1 MSSNSFDSAS
11 LAVAPSSKKNAWIQR
26 GILVAVILVLVAVY
40 FLVPA
45 VREWVGSVF
54 AMFATGD
61 FSAASEFM
69 AQYGPAAAV
78 VSFLLMV
85 FQSVIAPLPAFLIT
99 IANAN
104 LFGWWQGA
112 MLSWASAMA
121 GAALCFWIARVV
133 GREAVEKLASKNG
146 IRQMEEFFQRHGTQ
160 SVLIARLLPFVSF
173 DWVSYFAGLTS
184 MRFWSFFLATGLG
197 QLPATI
203 VYSYVGGMLTG
214 GAKLLMTGLL
224 ILFALAILVV
234 VIRQVYT
241 ETQRTKDAA
250 QAAAS
255 CEHAAGL
262 AAQAAAPAEQAT
274 IAAAQVASAA
284 EQATTTAGQA
294 VAPVEQAAGSAAQAA
309 APAEQATTA
318 AAQVA
323 SAAEQATTTAAQ
335 AAASCERVAGS
346 AAQAASAAEQD

>member
-1 MSSNSFDSAS
+1 MSSNSIDSAS
-11 LAVAPSSKKNAWIQR
+11 ETAAAPASKKSVWIQR
-26 GILVAVILVLVAVY
+26 GILVAAILALVAVY
-40 FLVPA
+40 FFVPA
-45 VREWVGSVF
+45 VHEWVGSVF

-61 FSAASEFM
+61 FSAASDFM

-112 MLSWASAMA
+112 ILSWTSAMA

-133 GREAVEKLASKNG
+133 GREAVEKLAGKNG

-234 VIRQVYT
+234 VVRQVYT
-241 ETQRTKDAA
+241 ETQKKK
-250 QAAAS
+250 
-255 CEHAAGL
+255 G
-262 AAQAAAPAEQAT
+262 AAQAAAPAEQAD
-274 IAAAQVASAA
+274 
-284 EQATTTAGQA
+284 
-294 VAPVEQAAGSAAQAA
+294 GSATQVA
-309 APAEQATTA
+309 APAEQADGSATQVAAPVEQATA
-318 AAQVA
+318 AATQVA
-323 SAAEQATTTAAQ
+323 TPVEQVTAVAPAGQ
-335 AAASCERVAGS
+335 AAAS
-346 AAQAASAAEQD
+346 AAQATAPARQD

>member
-1 MSSNSFDSAS
+1 MSSNSIDSAS
-11 LAVAPSSKKNAWIQR
+11 ETAASPASKKSVWIQR
-26 GILVAVILVLVAVY
+26 GILVAAILALVAVY

-45 VREWVGSVF
+45 VHEWVGSVF

-61 FSAASEFM
+61 FSAASDFM

-112 MLSWASAMA
+112 ILSWTSAMA

-133 GREAVEKLASKNG
+133 GREAVEKLAGKNG

-234 VIRQVYT
+234 VVRQVYT
-241 ETQRTKDAA
+241 ETQKKKGAA

-255 CEHAAGL
+255 AE
-262 AAQAAAPAEQAT
+262 QADGSATQVAAPAEQAT
-274 IAAAQVASAA
+274 S
-284 EQATTTAGQA
+284 TA
-294 VAPVEQAAGSAAQAA
+294 APVEQATAAATQVATPVEQVTAVAPAGQAAACAAQAT
-309 APAEQATTA
+309 APA
-318 AAQVA
+318 
-323 SAAEQATTTAAQ
+323 
-335 AAASCERVAGS
+335 R
-346 AAQAASAAEQD
+346 QD

>member
-1 MSSNSFDSAS
+1 MSSNPIDSANET
-11 LAVAPSSKKNAWIQR
+11 VAAPASNKNVWIQR
-26 GILVAVILVLVAVY
+26 GILVAAILVLVAVY
-40 FLVPA
+40 FFVPA
-45 VREWVGSVF
+45 VHEWVGSVF

-61 FSAASEFM
+61 FSAASDFM

-112 MLSWASAMA
+112 ILSWTSAMA

-133 GREAVEKLASKNG
+133 GREAVEKLAGKNG

-241 ETQRTKDAA
+241 ETQKKKDAAQVDVPADQATDSTAPVAAPAAEQATAPAA

-255 CEHAAGL
+255 AEQAVGPATQTATPAG
-262 AAQAAAPAEQAT
+262 QAAAPTERAAGSTALVAT
-274 IAAAQVASAA
+274 PA
-284 EQATTTAGQA
+284 
-294 VAPVEQAAGSAAQAA
+294 EQAAGSATQVA
-309 APAEQATTA
+309 APAEQVA
-318 AAQVA
+318 AP
-323 SAAEQATTTAAQ
+323 
-335 AAASCERVAGS
+335 
-346 AAQAASAAEQD
+346 AEQD

>member
-1 MSSNSFDSAS
+1 MSSNSIDSAS
-11 LAVAPSSKKNAWIQR
+11 ETAAAPASKKSVWIQR
-26 GILVAVILVLVAVY
+26 GILVAAILALVAVY

-45 VREWVGSVF
+45 VHEWVGSVF

-61 FSAASEFM
+61 FSAASDFM

-112 MLSWASAMA
+112 ILSWTSAMA

-133 GREAVEKLASKNG
+133 GREAVEKLAGKNG

-234 VIRQVYT
+234 VVRQVYT
-241 ETQRTKDAA
+241 ETQKKK
-250 QAAAS
+250 
-255 CEHAAGL
+255 G
-262 AAQAAAPAEQAT
+262 AAQAAAPAEQAD
-274 IAAAQVASAA
+274 
-284 EQATTTAGQA
+284 
-294 VAPVEQAAGSAAQAA
+294 GSATQVA
-309 APAEQATTA
+309 APAEQATATAPPVEQATA
-318 AAQVA
+318 AATQVA
-323 SAAEQATTTAAQ
+323 TPVEQVTAVAPAGQ
-335 AAASCERVAGS
+335 AAAS
-346 AAQAASAAEQD
+346 AAQATAPARQD

>member
-1 MSSNSFDSAS
+1 MSSNSIDSAS
-11 LAVAPSSKKNAWIQR
+11 ETAAAPASKKSVWIQR
-26 GILVAVILVLVAVY
+26 GILVAAILALVAVY

-45 VREWVGSVF
+45 VHEWVGSVF

-61 FSAASEFM
+61 FSAASDFM

-112 MLSWASAMA
+112 ILSWTSAMA

-133 GREAVEKLASKNG
+133 GREAVEKLAGKNG

-234 VIRQVYT
+234 VVRQVYT
-241 ETQRTKDAA
+241 ETQKKKK
-250 QAAAS
+250 
-255 CEHAAGL
+255 G
-262 AAQAAAPAEQAT
+262 AAQAAAPAEQAD
-274 IAAAQVASAA
+274 
-284 EQATTTAGQA
+284 
-294 VAPVEQAAGSAAQAA
+294 GSATQVA
-309 APAEQATTA
+309 APAEQATATAAPVEQATA
-318 AAQVA
+318 AATQVA
-323 SAAEQATTTAAQ
+323 TPVERVTAVAPADQ
-335 AAASCERVAGS
+335 AAAS
-346 AAQAASAAEQD
+346 AAQATAPARQD

>member
-1 MSSNSFDSAS
+1 MSSNSIDSAS
-11 LAVAPSSKKNAWIQR
+11 ETAAAPASKKSVWIQR
-26 GILVAVILVLVAVY
+26 GILVAAILALVAVY

-45 VREWVGSVF
+45 VHEWVGSVF

-61 FSAASEFM
+61 FSAASDFM

-112 MLSWASAMA
+112 ILSWTSAMA

-133 GREAVEKLASKNG
+133 GREAVEKLAGKNG

-234 VIRQVYT
+234 VVRQVYT
-241 ETQRTKDAA
+241 ETQKKKGAA

-255 CEHAAGL
+255 AE
-262 AAQAAAPAEQAT
+262 QADGSATQVAAPAEQAT
-274 IAAAQVASAA
+274 AAA
-284 EQATTTAGQA
+284 
-294 VAPVEQAAGSAAQAA
+294 APVEQATAAATQVATPVERVTAVAPAGQAAASAAQAT
-309 APAEQATTA
+309 APA
-318 AAQVA
+318 
-323 SAAEQATTTAAQ
+323 
-335 AAASCERVAGS
+335 R
-346 AAQAASAAEQD
+346 QD

>member
-1 MSSNSFDSAS
+1 MSSNPIDFANETAAAPAS
-11 LAVAPSSKKNAWIQR
+11 NKNVWIQR

-69 AQYGPAAAV
+69 AQYGPAAAA

-112 MLSWASAMA
+112 ILSWASAMA

-133 GREAVEKLASKNG
+133 GREAVEKLAGKNG

-184 MRFWSFFLATGLG
+184 MRFWSFFWATGLG

-241 ETQRTKDAA
+241 ETQKKKGAA
-250 QAAAS
+250 QAAAPV
-255 CEHAAGL
+255 EQATAAATQVAAPVGQATAA
-262 AAQAAAPAEQAT
+262 AAQAAAPAGQATAASAQAVAPAEQAAT
-274 IAAAQVASAA
+274 TAAQVA
-284 EQATTTAGQA
+284 
-294 VAPVEQAAGSAAQAA
+294 APAAQAA
-309 APAEQATTA
+309 AQAGQVTA
-318 AAQVA
+318 A
-323 SAAEQATTTAAQ
+323 T
-335 AAASCERVAGS
+335 R
-346 AAQAASAAEQD
+346 QD

>member
-1 MSSNSFDSAS
+1 MSSNPIDSANETA
-11 LAVAPSSKKNAWIQR
+11 AVPASNKNVWIQR
-26 GILVAVILVLVAVY
+26 GILVAAILVLVAVY
-40 FLVPA
+40 FFVPA
-45 VREWVGSVF
+45 VHEWVGSVF

-61 FSAASEFM
+61 FSAASDFM

-78 VSFLLMV
+78 VSFVLMV

-112 MLSWASAMA
+112 ILSWASAMA

-133 GREAVEKLASKNG
+133 GREAVEKLAGKNG

-184 MRFWSFFLATGLG
+184 MRFWSFFWATGLG

-241 ETQRTKDAA
+241 ETQKKK
-250 QAAAS
+250 
-255 CEHAAGL
+255 G
-262 AAQAAAPAEQAT
+262 
-274 IAAAQVASAA
+274 AAQVAVPA
-284 EQATTTAGQA
+284 
-294 VAPVEQAAGSAAQAA
+294 EQAAGSATQVAAPAGQATAPAAQAVGSA
-309 APAEQATTA
+309 TQATAPAEQA
-318 AAQVA
+318 
-323 SAAEQATTTAAQ
+323 ATP
-335 AAASCERVAGS
+335 
-346 AAQAASAAEQD
+346 AEQD

>member
-1 MSSNSFDSAS
+1 MSSNSIDSAS
-11 LAVAPSSKKNAWIQR
+11 ETAAAPASKKSVWIQR
-26 GILVAVILVLVAVY
+26 GILVAAILALVAVY

-45 VREWVGSVF
+45 VHEWVGSVF

-61 FSAASEFM
+61 FSAASDFM

-112 MLSWASAMA
+112 ILSWTSAMA

-133 GREAVEKLASKNG
+133 GREAVEKLAGKNG

-234 VIRQVYT
+234 VVRQVYT
-241 ETQRTKDAA
+241 ETQKKKK
-250 QAAAS
+250 
-255 CEHAAGL
+255 G
-262 AAQAAAPAEQAT
+262 AAQAAAPAEQAD
-274 IAAAQVASAA
+274 
-284 EQATTTAGQA
+284 
-294 VAPVEQAAGSAAQAA
+294 GSATQVA
-309 APAEQATTA
+309 APAEQATATAAPVEQATA
-318 AAQVA
+318 AATQGATPVDQVTA
-323 SAAEQATTTAAQ
+323 VAPAGQAAACAAQ
-335 AAASCERVAGS
+335 ATAPAR
-346 AAQAASAAEQD
+346 QD

>member
-1 MSSNSFDSAS
+1 MSSNSIDSANET
-11 LAVAPSSKKNAWIQR
+11 AAAPASKKNVWIQR
-26 GILVAVILVLVAVY
+26 GILVAAILVLVAVY

-45 VREWVGSVF
+45 VHEWVGSVF

-112 MLSWASAMA
+112 ILSWASAMA

-133 GREAVEKLASKNG
+133 GREAVEKLAGKNG

-184 MRFWSFFLATGLG
+184 MRFWSFFWATGLG

-234 VIRQVYT
+234 VVRQVYT
-241 ETQRTKDAA
+241 ETQKKGAA
-250 QAAAS
+250 QAAAPVEQADGS
-255 CEHAAGL
+255 AAQTAAPAEQATAA
-262 AAQAAAPAEQAT
+262 AAQAAAPAEQAAT
-274 IAAAQVASAA
+274 TAAQVAAPAA
-284 EQATTTAGQA
+284 QAAAQAGQA
-294 VAPVEQAAGSAAQAA
+294 TAAPAQAA
-309 APAEQATTA
+309 APA
-318 AAQVA
+318 
-323 SAAEQATTTAAQ
+323 
-335 AAASCERVAGS
+335 G
-346 AAQAASAAEQD
+346 QD

>member
-1 MSSNSFDSAS
+1 MSSNSIDSAS
-11 LAVAPSSKKNAWIQR
+11 ETAAAPASKKSVWIQR
-26 GILVAVILVLVAVY
+26 GILIAAILVLVAVY

-45 VREWVGSVF
+45 VHEWVGSVF

-104 LFGWWQGA
+104 LLGWWQGA
-112 MLSWASAMA
+112 ILSWASAMV

-133 GREAVEKLASKNG
+133 GREAVERLAGKNG

-214 GAKLLMTGLL
+214 GAKLLMMGLL

-234 VIRQVYT
+234 VVRQVYT
-241 ETQRTKDAA
+241 ETQKK
-250 QAAAS
+250 
-255 CEHAAGL
+255 GV
-262 AAQAAAPAEQAT
+262 AQAAAPAEQADSFAT
-274 IAAAQVASAA
+274 QVA
-284 EQATTTAGQA
+284 
-294 VAPVEQAAGSAAQAA
+294 APVEQATAAAAQTAAPVEQATAAAQTDAPAGQATASAAQAT
-309 APAEQATTA
+309 APA
-318 AAQVA
+318 
-323 SAAEQATTTAAQ
+323 
-335 AAASCERVAGS
+335 R
-346 AAQAASAAEQD
+346 QD

>member
-1 MSSNSFDSAS
+1 MSSNSIDSVSSA
-11 LAVAPSSKKNAWIQR
+11 AAPSSKKNVWIQR

-45 VREWVGSVF
+45 VHEWVGSVF

-112 MLSWASAMA
+112 ILSWASAMA

-133 GREAVEKLASKNG
+133 GREAVEKLAGKNG

-184 MRFWSFFLATGLG
+184 MRFWSFFWATGLG

-214 GAKLLMTGLL
+214 GAKFLMTGLL

-241 ETQRTKDAA
+241 ETQKKDAA
-250 QAAAS
+250 QV
-255 CEHAAGL
+255 
-262 AAQAAAPAEQAT
+262 AAPAEQAAGST
-274 IAAAQVASAA
+274 AQAAAPTA
-284 EQATTTAGQA
+284 EQATTSAVQAAASAEQTIGPAVQVAAPVEQVTIPAAQA
-294 VAPVEQAAGSAAQAA
+294 VAPAG
-309 APAEQATTA
+309 
-318 AAQVA
+318 
-323 SAAEQATTTAAQ
+323 
-335 AAASCERVAGS
+335 
-346 AAQAASAAEQD
+346 QD

>member
-1 MSSNSFDSAS
+1 MSSNSIDSAS
-11 LAVAPSSKKNAWIQR
+11 ETAAAPASKKSVWIQR
-26 GILVAVILVLVAVY
+26 GILVAAILALVAVY

-45 VREWVGSVF
+45 VHEWVGSVF

-61 FSAASEFM
+61 FSAASDFM

-112 MLSWASAMA
+112 ILSWTSAMA

-133 GREAVEKLASKNG
+133 GREAVEKLAGKNG

-234 VIRQVYT
+234 VVRQVYT
-241 ETQRTKDAA
+241 ETQKKKGAV
-250 QAAAS
+250 
-255 CEHAAGL
+255 
-262 AAQAAAPAEQAT
+262 QAAAPAEQAD
-274 IAAAQVASAA
+274 
-284 EQATTTAGQA
+284 
-294 VAPVEQAAGSAAQAA
+294 GSATQVA
-309 APAEQATTA
+309 APAEQATATAAPVEQATA
-318 AAQVA
+318 AATQVA
-323 SAAEQATTTAAQ
+323 TPVEQVTAVAPAGQ
-335 AAASCERVAGS
+335 AAAS
-346 AAQAASAAEQD
+346 AAQATAPARQD

>member
-1 MSSNSFDSAS
+1 MSSNFIDSAS
-11 LAVAPSSKKNAWIQR
+11 ETAAAPASKKGVWIQR
-26 GILVAVILVLVAVY
+26 GILVAAILVLVAVY
-40 FLVPA
+40 FFVPA
-45 VREWVGSVF
+45 VHEWVGSVF

-112 MLSWASAMA
+112 ILSWASAMV

-133 GREAVEKLASKNG
+133 GREAVERLAGKNG

-184 MRFWSFFLATGLG
+184 MRFWSFFWATGLG

-234 VIRQVYT
+234 VVRQVYT
-241 ETQRTKDAA
+241 ETQKKGAAQAAAPVEQADGSATQVAAPVEQVTAAAQTAAPAEQATAQAAGRATASAAQAVASAEQAATTAAQVAAPAA

-255 CEHAAGL
+255 AAQATAAAAQTAAP
-262 AAQAAAPAEQAT
+262 AAQAAAPA
-274 IAAAQVASAA
+274 
-284 EQATTTAGQA
+284 
-294 VAPVEQAAGSAAQAA
+294 
-309 APAEQATTA
+309 
-318 AAQVA
+318 
-323 SAAEQATTTAAQ
+323 
-335 AAASCERVAGS
+335 R
-346 AAQAASAAEQD
+346 QD

>member
-1 MSSNSFDSAS
+1 MSSNSIDSANET
-11 LAVAPSSKKNAWIQR
+11 AAAPASKKNVWIQR
-26 GILVAVILVLVAVY
+26 GILVAAILVLVAVY

-45 VREWVGSVF
+45 VHEWVGSVF

-112 MLSWASAMA
+112 ILSWASAMA

-133 GREAVEKLASKNG
+133 GREAVEKLAGKNG

-241 ETQRTKDAA
+241 ETQKKKDAA
-250 QAAAS
+250 QVA
-255 CEHAAGL
+255 E
-262 AAQAAAPAEQAT
+262 PA
-274 IAAAQVASAA
+274 
-284 EQATTTAGQA
+284 
-294 VAPVEQAAGSAAQAA
+294 EQAAGSAAQAV
-309 APAEQATTA
+309 AP
-318 AAQVA
+318 
-323 SAAEQATTTAAQ
+323 AAEQATTSAVQ
-335 AAASCERVAGS
+335 AAASAEQTVGPAAQVAAPAARVAAPVEQATIPATQAAAPAKQATAP
-346 AAQAASAAEQD
+346 AAQAVAPAEQD

>member
-1 MSSNSFDSAS
+1 MSSNPIDSANET
-11 LAVAPSSKKNAWIQR
+11 AAAPTPVSNKNVWIQR
-26 GILVAVILVLVAVY
+26 GILVAAILVLVAVY
-40 FLVPA
+40 FFVPA
-45 VREWVGSVF
+45 VHEWVGSVF

-61 FSAASEFM
+61 FSAASDFM
-69 AQYGPAAAV
+69 AQYGPAAVV

-112 MLSWASAMA
+112 ILSWASAMA

-133 GREAVEKLASKNG
+133 GREAVEKLAGKNG

-184 MRFWSFFLATGLG
+184 MRFWSFFWATGLG

-241 ETQRTKDAA
+241 ETQKKKDAA
-250 QAAAS
+250 QAAAPTS
-255 CEHAAGL
+255 QDAAPAGQE
-262 AAQAAAPAEQAT
+262 AAPAGQAAAPAKQAAAPAESP
-274 IAAAQVASAA
+274 AAPAK
-284 EQATTTAGQA
+284 
-294 VAPVEQAAGSAAQAA
+294 QAA
-309 APAEQATTA
+309 APAT
-318 AAQVA
+318 
-323 SAAEQATTTAAQ
+323 Q
-335 AAASCERVAGS
+335 AATP
-346 AAQAASAAEQD
+346 AEQD

>member
-1 MSSNSFDSAS
+1 MSSNSIDSAS
-11 LAVAPSSKKNAWIQR
+11 ETAASPASKKSVWIQR
-26 GILVAVILVLVAVY
+26 GILVAAILALVAVY
-40 FLVPA
+40 FFVPA
-45 VREWVGSVF
+45 VHEWVGSVF

-61 FSAASEFM
+61 FSAASDFM

-112 MLSWASAMA
+112 ILSWTSAMA

-133 GREAVEKLASKNG
+133 GREAVEKLAGKNG

-234 VIRQVYT
+234 VVRQVYT
-241 ETQRTKDAA
+241 ETQKKKK
-250 QAAAS
+250 
-255 CEHAAGL
+255 G
-262 AAQAAAPAEQAT
+262 AAQAAAPAEQAD
-274 IAAAQVASAA
+274 
-284 EQATTTAGQA
+284 
-294 VAPVEQAAGSAAQAA
+294 GSATQVA
-309 APAEQATTA
+309 APAEQATATAAPVEQATA
-318 AAQVA
+318 AATQVA
-323 SAAEQATTTAAQ
+323 TPVEQVTAVAPAGQAAACAAQ
-335 AAASCERVAGS
+335 ATAPAR
-346 AAQAASAAEQD
+346 QD

>member
-1 MSSNSFDSAS
+1 MSSNSIDSAS
-11 LAVAPSSKKNAWIQR
+11 ETAADPVSKKSVWIQR
-26 GILVAVILVLVAVY
+26 GILVAAILALVAVY

-45 VREWVGSVF
+45 VHEWVNSVF

-112 MLSWASAMA
+112 ILSWTSAMA

-133 GREAVEKLASKNG
+133 GREAVEKLAGKNG
-146 IRQMEEFFQRHGTQ
+146 VRQMEEFFQRHGTQ

-234 VIRQVYT
+234 VVRQVYT
-241 ETQRTKDAA
+241 ETQKKKGAA
-250 QAAAS
+250 QAAAPVEQADGS
-255 CEHAAGL
+255 STQVAAPVEQATAA
-262 AAQAAAPAEQAT
+262 AAQAAAPAGQAT
-274 IAAAQVASAA
+274 AASA
-284 EQATTTAGQA
+284 QA
-294 VAPVEQAAGSAAQAA
+294 V
-309 APAEQATTA
+309 APAEQAATT

-323 SAAEQATTTAAQ
+323 APAAQ
-335 AAASCERVAGS
+335 AAAS
-346 AAQAASAAEQD
+346 AAQATASAR

>member
-1 MSSNSFDSAS
+1 MSSNSIDSTSEIA
-11 LAVAPSSKKNAWIQR
+11 AAPASKKSVWIQR
-26 GILVAVILVLVAVY
+26 GILVAAILVLVVVY
-40 FLVPA
+40 FLMPA
-45 VREWVGSVF
+45 VHEWVGSVF

-112 MLSWASAMA
+112 ILSWASAMV

-133 GREAVEKLASKNG
+133 GREAVEKLAGKNG

-234 VIRQVYT
+234 VVRQVYT
-241 ETQRTKDAA
+241 ETQKKGAA
-250 QAAAS
+250 QAAAPV
-255 CEHAAGL
+255 EQAPAATAQAAAPAGQATAASAQVVAPAEQAATTAAQVAAPAAQAAAAAERATAA
-262 AAQAAAPAEQAT
+262 AAQAAAPAEQ
-274 IAAAQVASAA
+274 
-284 EQATTTAGQA
+284 
-294 VAPVEQAAGSAAQAA
+294 
-309 APAEQATTA
+309 
-318 AAQVA
+318 
-323 SAAEQATTTAAQ
+323 
-335 AAASCERVAGS
+335 
-346 AAQAASAAEQD
+346 D

>member
-1 MSSNSFDSAS
+1 MSPNPINSAGET
-11 LAVAPSSKKNAWIQR
+11 AVAPASNKNVWIQR
-26 GILVAVILVLVAVY
+26 GILIAAILVFVAVY
-40 FLVPA
+40 FCVPA
-45 VREWVGSVF
+45 VHEWVGSVF
-54 AMFATGD
+54 TMFATGD

-112 MLSWASAMA
+112 ILSWASAMA

-133 GREAVEKLASKNG
+133 GREAVEKLTGKNG

-234 VIRQVYT
+234 VVRQVYT
-241 ETQRTKDAA
+241 ETQKKKGAA
-250 QAAAS
+250 QAAAPVEQADGS
-255 CEHAAGL
+255 STQVAAPVEQATAA
-262 AAQAAAPAEQAT
+262 AAQAAAPAGQAT
-274 IAAAQVASAA
+274 AASA
-284 EQATTTAGQA
+284 QA
-294 VAPVEQAAGSAAQAA
+294 VAPVEQATA
-309 APAEQATTA
+309 A

-323 SAAEQATTTAAQ
+323 APAAQ
-335 AAASCERVAGS
+335 AAAS
-346 AAQAASAAEQD
+346 AAQATASARQD

>member
-1 MSSNSFDSAS
+1 MSSNSIDSAS
-11 LAVAPSSKKNAWIQR
+11 ETAAAPASKKSVWIQR
-26 GILVAVILVLVAVY
+26 GILVAAILALVAVY
-40 FLVPA
+40 FFVPA
-45 VREWVGSVF
+45 VHEWVGSVF

-61 FSAASEFM
+61 FSAASDFM

-112 MLSWASAMA
+112 ILSWTSAMA

-133 GREAVEKLASKNG
+133 GREAVEKLAGKNG

-234 VIRQVYT
+234 VVRQVYT
-241 ETQRTKDAA
+241 ETQKKKGAA

-255 CEHAAGL
+255 AE
-262 AAQAAAPAEQAT
+262 QADGSATQVAAPAEQAT
-274 IAAAQVASAA
+274 
-284 EQATTTAGQA
+284 ATA
-294 VAPVEQAAGSAAQAA
+294 APVEQATAAATQVATPVEQVTAVAPAGQAAASAAQAT
-309 APAEQATTA
+309 APA
-318 AAQVA
+318 
-323 SAAEQATTTAAQ
+323 
-335 AAASCERVAGS
+335 R
-346 AAQAASAAEQD
+346 QD

>member
-1 MSSNSFDSAS
+1 MSSNPIDSANET
-11 LAVAPSSKKNAWIQR
+11 VAGPASNKNVWIQR
-26 GILVAVILVLVAVY
+26 GILVAAILVLVAVY
-40 FLVPA
+40 FFVPA
-45 VREWVGSVF
+45 VHEWVGSVF

-61 FSAASEFM
+61 FSAASDFM

-112 MLSWASAMA
+112 ILSWASAMA

-133 GREAVEKLASKNG
+133 GREAVEKLAGKNG

-184 MRFWSFFLATGLG
+184 MRFWSFFWATGLG

-241 ETQRTKDAA
+241 ETQKKKEDQVAVPA
-250 QAAAS
+250 GQATGS
-255 CEHAAGL
+255 
-262 AAQAAAPAEQAT
+262 AAPATAP
-274 IAAAQVASAA
+274 AA
-284 EQATTTAGQA
+284 EQATTSAVQAAGSATQVAAPAGQTVVPA
-294 VAPVEQAAGSAAQAA
+294 EQAAGSATQVA
-309 APAEQATTA
+309 APAAERAATP
-318 AAQVA
+318 
-323 SAAEQATTTAAQ
+323 
-335 AAASCERVAGS
+335 
-346 AAQAASAAEQD
+346 AEQD

>member
-1 MSSNSFDSAS
+1 MSSNSIDSAGET
-11 LAVAPSSKKNAWIQR
+11 VAASASKKSVWIQR
-26 GILVAVILVLVAVY
+26 GILVAAILVLVAVY

-45 VREWVGSVF
+45 VHEWVGSVF

-69 AQYGPAAAV
+69 AQYGSAAAV

-112 MLSWASAMA
+112 ILSWASAMV

-133 GREAVEKLASKNG
+133 GREAVEKLAGKNG

-234 VIRQVYT
+234 VVRQVYT
-241 ETQRTKDAA
+241 ETQKK
-250 QAAAS
+250 
-255 CEHAAGL
+255 G
-262 AAQAAAPAEQAT
+262 AAQAAAPAEQAAT
-274 IAAAQVASAA
+274 TAAQVA
-284 EQATTTAGQA
+284 
-294 VAPVEQAAGSAAQAA
+294 APAAQAA
-309 APAEQATTA
+309 GQAAGQATAVT
-318 AAQVA
+318 
-323 SAAEQATTTAAQ
+323 
-335 AAASCERVAGS
+335 
-346 AAQAASAAEQD
+346 EQD

>member
-1 MSSNSFDSAS
+1 MSSNSIDSAS
-11 LAVAPSSKKNAWIQR
+11 ETAAAPASKKSVWIQR
-26 GILVAVILVLVAVY
+26 GILVAAILVLVAVY
-40 FLVPA
+40 FFVPA
-45 VREWVGSVF
+45 VHEWVGSVF

-61 FSAASEFM
+61 FSAASDFM

-112 MLSWASAMA
+112 ILSWASAMA

-133 GREAVEKLASKNG
+133 GREAVEKLAGKNG

-184 MRFWSFFLATGLG
+184 MRFWSFFWATGLG

-234 VIRQVYT
+234 VVRQVYT
-241 ETQRTKDAA
+241 ETQKK
-250 QAAAS
+250 
-255 CEHAAGL
+255 G
-262 AAQAAAPAEQAT
+262 AAQAAAPAEQA
-274 IAAAQVASAA
+274 AAAATQVAAPV
-284 EQATTTAGQA
+284 GQA
-294 VAPVEQAAGSAAQAA
+294 AAAAAQAA
-309 APAEQATTA
+309 APVGQATAASAQAVAPAEQAATTA
-318 AAQVA
+318 AQVA
-323 SAAEQATTTAAQ
+323 APAAQ
-335 AAASCERVAGS
+335 AAAQAGQVT
-346 AAQAASAAEQD
+346 AATRQD

>member
-1 MSSNSFDSAS
+1 MSSNSIDSAGET
-11 LAVAPSSKKNAWIQR
+11 VAASASKKSVWIQR
-26 GILVAVILVLVAVY
+26 GILVAAILVLVAVY

-45 VREWVGSVF
+45 VHEWVGSVF

-112 MLSWASAMA
+112 ILSWASAMV

-133 GREAVEKLASKNG
+133 GREAVEKLAGKNG

-234 VIRQVYT
+234 VVRQVYT
-241 ETQRTKDAA
+241 ETQKKGAA
-250 QAAAS
+250 QAAAPVEQAS
-255 CEHAAGL
+255 AAAAQVAAPAEQVTAAAQTAAPAEQATAATAQAAAPAAQATAAAAQVAAPVEQADGSAAAPAQVAAPAEQATAVAL
-262 AAQAAAPAEQAT
+262 AGQAAAPAEQ
-274 IAAAQVASAA
+274 
-284 EQATTTAGQA
+284 
-294 VAPVEQAAGSAAQAA
+294 
-309 APAEQATTA
+309 
-318 AAQVA
+318 
-323 SAAEQATTTAAQ
+323 
-335 AAASCERVAGS
+335 
-346 AAQAASAAEQD
+346 D

>member
-1 MSSNSFDSAS
+1 MSSNSIDSAS
-11 LAVAPSSKKNAWIQR
+11 ETAAAPASKKSVWIQR
-26 GILVAVILVLVAVY
+26 GILVAAILALVAVY

-45 VREWVGSVF
+45 VHEWVGSVF

-61 FSAASEFM
+61 FSAASDFM

-112 MLSWASAMA
+112 ILSWTSAMA

-133 GREAVEKLASKNG
+133 GREAVEKLAGKNG

-234 VIRQVYT
+234 VVRQVYT
-241 ETQRTKDAA
+241 ETQKKKGAA

-255 CEHAAGL
+255 AE
-262 AAQAAAPAEQAT
+262 QADGSATQVAAPAEQAT
-274 IAAAQVASAA
+274 
-284 EQATTTAGQA
+284 ATA
-294 VAPVEQAAGSAAQAA
+294 APVEQATAAATQVATPVEQVTAVAPAGQAAASAAQAT
-309 APAEQATTA
+309 APA
-318 AAQVA
+318 
-323 SAAEQATTTAAQ
+323 
-335 AAASCERVAGS
+335 R
-346 AAQAASAAEQD
+346 QD

>member
-1 MSSNSFDSAS
+1 MSSNSIDSAS
-11 LAVAPSSKKNAWIQR
+11 ETAAAPASKKSVWIQR
-26 GILVAVILVLVAVY
+26 GILVAAILALVAVY
-40 FLVPA
+40 FFVPA
-45 VREWVGSVF
+45 VHEWVGSVF

-61 FSAASEFM
+61 FSAASDFM

-112 MLSWASAMA
+112 ILSWTSAMA

-133 GREAVEKLASKNG
+133 GREAVEKLAGKNG

-234 VIRQVYT
+234 VVRQVYT
-241 ETQRTKDAA
+241 ETQKKKGAA

-255 CEHAAGL
+255 AE
-262 AAQAAAPAEQAT
+262 QADGSATQVAAPAEQAT
-274 IAAAQVASAA
+274 
-284 EQATTTAGQA
+284 ATA
-294 VAPVEQAAGSAAQAA
+294 APVEQATAAATQVATPVEQVTAVAPAGQAA
-309 APAEQATTA
+309 ACAAHATAPA
-318 AAQVA
+318 
-323 SAAEQATTTAAQ
+323 
-335 AAASCERVAGS
+335 R
-346 AAQAASAAEQD
+346 QD

>member
-1 MSSNSFDSAS
+1 MSSNSIDSAS
-11 LAVAPSSKKNAWIQR
+11 ETAAAPASKKSVWIQR
-26 GILVAVILVLVAVY
+26 GILVAAILALVAVY

-45 VREWVGSVF
+45 VHEWVGSVF

-61 FSAASEFM
+61 FSAASDFM

-112 MLSWASAMA
+112 ILSWTSAMA

-133 GREAVEKLASKNG
+133 GREAVEKLAGKNG

-234 VIRQVYT
+234 VVRQVYT
-241 ETQRTKDAA
+241 ETQKKKK
-250 QAAAS
+250 
-255 CEHAAGL
+255 G
-262 AAQAAAPAEQAT
+262 AAQAAAPAEQAD
-274 IAAAQVASAA
+274 
-284 EQATTTAGQA
+284 
-294 VAPVEQAAGSAAQAA
+294 GSATQVA
-309 APAEQATTA
+309 APAEQATATAAPVEQATA
-318 AAQVA
+318 AAPQVA
-323 SAAEQATTTAAQ
+323 TPVEQVTAVAPAGQAAACAAQ
-335 AAASCERVAGS
+335 ATAPAR
-346 AAQAASAAEQD
+346 QD

>member
-1 MSSNSFDSAS
+1 MSSNSIDSAGET
-11 LAVAPSSKKNAWIQR
+11 VAASASKKSVWIQR
-26 GILVAVILVLVAVY
+26 GILVAAILVLVAVY

-45 VREWVGSVF
+45 VHEWVGSVF

-112 MLSWASAMA
+112 ILSWASAMV

-133 GREAVEKLASKNG
+133 GREAVEKLAGKNG

-184 MRFWSFFLATGLG
+184 MRFWSFFWATGLG

-234 VIRQVYT
+234 VVRQVYT
-241 ETQRTKDAA
+241 ETQKK
-250 QAAAS
+250 
-255 CEHAAGL
+255 G
-262 AAQAAAPAEQAT
+262 AAQAAAPAEQADGS
-274 IAAAQVASAA
+274 AAQVA
-284 EQATTTAGQA
+284 T
-294 VAPVEQAAGSAAQAA
+294 PVEQATAAAQTAAPAEKATAQAAGRATASAAQAT
-309 APAEQATTA
+309 APA
-318 AAQVA
+318 
-323 SAAEQATTTAAQ
+323 
-335 AAASCERVAGS
+335 R
-346 AAQAASAAEQD
+346 QD

>member
-1 MSSNSFDSAS
+1 MSSNSIDSAS
-11 LAVAPSSKKNAWIQR
+11 ETAAAPASKKSVWIQR
-26 GILVAVILVLVAVY
+26 GILVAGILALVAVY

-45 VREWVGSVF
+45 VHEWVGSVF

-112 MLSWASAMA
+112 ILSWASAMA

-133 GREAVEKLASKNG
+133 GREAVEKLAGKNG

-234 VIRQVYT
+234 VVRQVYT
-241 ETQRTKDAA
+241 ETQKKKGAA

-255 CEHAAGL
+255 AE
-262 AAQAAAPAEQAT
+262 QADGSATQVAAPAEQAT
-274 IAAAQVASAA
+274 
-284 EQATTTAGQA
+284 ATA
-294 VAPVEQAAGSAAQAA
+294 APVEQATAAATQVATPVEQVTAVAPAGQAAASAAQAT
-309 APAEQATTA
+309 APA
-318 AAQVA
+318 
-323 SAAEQATTTAAQ
+323 
-335 AAASCERVAGS
+335 R
-346 AAQAASAAEQD
+346 QD

>member
-1 MSSNSFDSAS
+1 MSPNTIDSAS
-11 LAVAPSSKKNAWIQR
+11 SAVAPSSKKNVWIQR
-26 GILVAVILVLVAVY
+26 GILVAAILVLVAVY

-45 VREWVGSVF
+45 VHEWVGSVF

-112 MLSWASAMA
+112 ILSWASAMA
-121 GAALCFWIARVV
+121 SAALCFWIARVV
-133 GREAVEKLASKNG
+133 GREAVEKLAGKNG

-184 MRFWSFFLATGLG
+184 MRFWSFFWATGLG

-234 VIRQVYT
+234 VVRQVYT

-284 EQATTTAGQA
+284 EQATTTA
-294 VAPVEQAAGSAAQAA
+294 V
-309 APAEQATTA
+309 
-318 AAQVA
+318 
-323 SAAEQATTTAAQ
+323 Q

-346 AAQAASAAEQD
+346 AAQVAAPAEQTTAIAVQAVAPVEQLAGSAAQAAFASEQD

>member
-1 MSSNSFDSAS
+1 MSSNSIDSAS
-11 LAVAPSSKKNAWIQR
+11 ETAAAPASKKSVWIQR
-26 GILVAVILVLVAVY
+26 GILVAAILALVAVY

-45 VREWVGSVF
+45 VHEWVGSVF

-61 FSAASEFM
+61 FSAASDFM

-112 MLSWASAMA
+112 ILSWTSAMA

-133 GREAVEKLASKNG
+133 GREAVEKLAGKNG

-234 VIRQVYT
+234 VVRQVYT
-241 ETQRTKDAA
+241 ETQKKKK
-250 QAAAS
+250 
-255 CEHAAGL
+255 G
-262 AAQAAAPAEQAT
+262 AAQAAAPAEQAD
-274 IAAAQVASAA
+274 
-284 EQATTTAGQA
+284 
-294 VAPVEQAAGSAAQAA
+294 GSATQVA
-309 APAEQATTA
+309 APAEQATATAAPVEQATA
-318 AAQVA
+318 AATQVA
-323 SAAEQATTTAAQ
+323 TPVEQVTAVAPAGQAAACAAQ
-335 AAASCERVAGS
+335 ATAPAR
-346 AAQAASAAEQD
+346 QD

>member
-1 MSSNSFDSAS
+1 MSSNSIDSTSETA
-11 LAVAPSSKKNAWIQR
+11 AAPASKKSVWIQR
-26 GILVAVILVLVAVY
+26 GILVAAILVLVAVY
-40 FLVPA
+40 FLVP
-45 VREWVGSVF
+45 VVHEWVGSVF

-69 AQYGPAAAV
+69 AQYGPAAAA

-112 MLSWASAMA
+112 ILSWASAMV

-133 GREAVEKLASKNG
+133 GREAVEKLAGKNG

-234 VIRQVYT
+234 VVRQVYT
-241 ETQRTKDAA
+241 ETQKKKGAA
-250 QAAAS
+250 QAAAPVEQADGS
-255 CEHAAGL
+255 ATQVASAAERATAA
-262 AAQAAAPAEQAT
+262 AAQVAAPAEQAATTAVLAGQATAAATQVAAPAEQAT
-274 IAAAQVASAA
+274 AA
-284 EQATTTAGQA
+284 T
-294 VAPVEQAAGSAAQAA
+294 AQAA
-309 APAEQATTA
+309 APA
-318 AAQVA
+318 
-323 SAAEQATTTAAQ
+323 AQ
-335 AAASCERVAGS
+335 AAAQAGQAT
-346 AAQAASAAEQD
+346 AATRQD

>member
-1 MSSNSFDSAS
+1 MSSNSIDSTSETAAA
-11 LAVAPSSKKNAWIQR
+11 LASKKSVWIQR
-26 GILVAVILVLVAVY
+26 GILVAAILVLVAVY

-45 VREWVGSVF
+45 VHEWVGSVF

-112 MLSWASAMA
+112 ILSWASAMV

-133 GREAVEKLASKNG
+133 GREAVEKLAGKNG

-184 MRFWSFFLATGLG
+184 MRFWSFFWATGLG

-234 VIRQVYT
+234 VVRQVYT
-241 ETQRTKDAA
+241 ETQKK
-250 QAAAS
+250 
-255 CEHAAGL
+255 G
-262 AAQAAAPAEQAT
+262 AAQAAAPAEQAD
-274 IAAAQVASAA
+274 
-284 EQATTTAGQA
+284 
-294 VAPVEQAAGSAAQAA
+294 GSATQVA
-309 APAEQATTA
+309 APAEQAATTA
-318 AAQVA
+318 APAG
-323 SAAEQATTTAAQ
+323 QATAAAAQ
-335 AAASCERVAGS
+335 ATVPAR
-346 AAQAASAAEQD
+346 QD

>member
-1 MSSNSFDSAS
+1 MSSNSIDSAS
-11 LAVAPSSKKNAWIQR
+11 ETAAAPASKKSVWIQR
-26 GILVAVILVLVAVY
+26 GILVAAILALVAVY

-45 VREWVGSVF
+45 VHEWVGSVF

-61 FSAASEFM
+61 FSAASDFM

-112 MLSWASAMA
+112 ILSWTSAMA

-133 GREAVEKLASKNG
+133 GREAVEKLAVKNG

-234 VIRQVYT
+234 VVRQVYT
-241 ETQRTKDAA
+241 ETQKKKGAA

-255 CEHAAGL
+255 AE
-262 AAQAAAPAEQAT
+262 QADGSATQVAAPAEQAT
-274 IAAAQVASAA
+274 
-284 EQATTTAGQA
+284 ATA
-294 VAPVEQAAGSAAQAA
+294 APVEQATAAATQVATPVEQVTAVAPAGQAAASAAQAT
-309 APAEQATTA
+309 APA
-318 AAQVA
+318 
-323 SAAEQATTTAAQ
+323 
-335 AAASCERVAGS
+335 R
-346 AAQAASAAEQD
+346 QD

>member
-1 MSSNSFDSAS
+1 MSSNSIDSAS
-11 LAVAPSSKKNAWIQR
+11 ETAAAPASKKSVWIQR
-26 GILVAVILVLVAVY
+26 GILVAAILALVAVY

-45 VREWVGSVF
+45 VHEWVGSVF

-61 FSAASEFM
+61 FSAASDFM

-112 MLSWASAMA
+112 ILSWTSAMA

-133 GREAVEKLASKNG
+133 GREAVEKLAGKNG

-234 VIRQVYT
+234 VVRQVYT
-241 ETQRTKDAA
+241 ETQKK
-250 QAAAS
+250 
-255 CEHAAGL
+255 G
-262 AAQAAAPAEQAT
+262 AAQAAAPAEQAD
-274 IAAAQVASAA
+274 
-284 EQATTTAGQA
+284 
-294 VAPVEQAAGSAAQAA
+294 GSATQVA
-309 APAEQATTA
+309 APAEQATATAAPVEQATA
-318 AAQVA
+318 AATQVA
-323 SAAEQATTTAAQ
+323 TPVEQVTAVAPAGQ
-335 AAASCERVAGS
+335 AAAS
-346 AAQAASAAEQD
+346 AAQATAPARQD

>member
-1 MSSNSFDSAS
+1 MSSNSIDSAS
-11 LAVAPSSKKNAWIQR
+11 ETAAAPASKKSVWIQR
-26 GILVAVILVLVAVY
+26 GILVAAILALVAVY
-40 FLVPA
+40 FFVPA
-45 VREWVGSVF
+45 VHEWVGSVF

-61 FSAASEFM
+61 FSAASDFM

-112 MLSWASAMA
+112 ILSWTSAMS
-121 GAALCFWIARVV
+121 GAALCFCIARVV
-133 GREAVEKLASKNG
+133 GREAVEKLAGKNG

-234 VIRQVYT
+234 VVRQVYT
-241 ETQRTKDAA
+241 ETQKKKGAA

-255 CEHAAGL
+255 AE
-262 AAQAAAPAEQAT
+262 QADGSATQVAAPAEQAT
-274 IAAAQVASAA
+274 
-284 EQATTTAGQA
+284 ATA
-294 VAPVEQAAGSAAQAA
+294 APVEQATAAATQVATPVEQVTAVAPAGQAAACAAQAT
-309 APAEQATTA
+309 APA
-318 AAQVA
+318 
-323 SAAEQATTTAAQ
+323 
-335 AAASCERVAGS
+335 R
-346 AAQAASAAEQD
+346 QD

>member
-1 MSSNSFDSAS
+1 MSSNSIDSAS
-11 LAVAPSSKKNAWIQR
+11 ETAAAPASKKSVWIQR
-26 GILVAVILVLVAVY
+26 GILVAAILALVAVY

-45 VREWVGSVF
+45 VHEWVGSVF

-61 FSAASEFM
+61 FSAASDFM

-112 MLSWASAMA
+112 ILSWTSAMA

-133 GREAVEKLASKNG
+133 GREAVEKLAGKNG

-234 VIRQVYT
+234 VVRQVYT
-241 ETQRTKDAA
+241 ETQKKKK
-250 QAAAS
+250 
-255 CEHAAGL
+255 G
-262 AAQAAAPAEQAT
+262 AAQAAAPAEQAD
-274 IAAAQVASAA
+274 
-284 EQATTTAGQA
+284 
-294 VAPVEQAAGSAAQAA
+294 GSATQVA
-309 APAEQATTA
+309 APAEQATATAAPVEQATA
-318 AAQVA
+318 AATQVA
-323 SAAEQATTTAAQ
+323 TPVEQVTAVAPAGQ
-335 AAASCERVAGS
+335 AAAS
-346 AAQAASAAEQD
+346 AAQATAPARQD